1 MEERRTMTIDER
13 LDRLVERHEA
23 LAQSVDLLV
32 GSTRDLRVI
41 AEAALR
47 RGEDERVRAQEQRER
62 DAQYLR
68 AISEILK
75 HWANGEGGK

>member
-1 MEERRTMTIDER
+1 MTIDER

-32 GSTRDLRVI
+32 HSVRDLRAV
-41 AEAALR
+41 AEAGLIRQQER
-47 RGEDERVRAQEQRER
+47 RDR

-68 AISEILK
+68 AISEVLK
-75 HWANGEGGK
+75 HWANGDGE

>member
-1 MEERRTMTIDER
+1 MTIDER
-13 LDRLVERHEA
+13 LEALVERHEA

-32 GSTRDLRVI
+32 LSSRDLRAV

-47 RGEDERVRAQEQRER
+47 RQQEQRER

-68 AISEILK
+68 AIGEVFK
-75 HWANGEGGK
+75 HWANGEEERNG

>member
-1 MEERRTMTIDER
+1 MTIDER
-13 LDRLVERHEA
+13 LERLVERHEA

-32 GSTRDLRVI
+32 LSSRDLRAV

-47 RGEDERVRAQEQRER
+47 RQQEQRER

-68 AISEILK
+68 AISEVLK
-75 HWANGEGGK
+75 HWANGEEERNG